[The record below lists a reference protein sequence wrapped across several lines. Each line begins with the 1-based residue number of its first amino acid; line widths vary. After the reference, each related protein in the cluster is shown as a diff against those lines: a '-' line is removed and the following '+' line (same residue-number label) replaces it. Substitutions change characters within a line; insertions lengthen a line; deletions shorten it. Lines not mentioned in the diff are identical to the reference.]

1 MLAIPEGFLYIP
13 QFFSPA
19 ESDEMFHELRAG
31 LDWKHQ
37 SIMMFGREVMQ
48 PRLTAWYAD
57 EGVNYTYSG
66 RLHQAVRWHPL
77 LDRLRHQFA
86 EHFNISLNSVL
97 ANKYRNGQDSMGWH
111 SDDEPELGPQP
122 NIVSLSLG
130 VKRRFLLRHRQ
141 DIKTKHELAAEHGS
155 VWLMFGNS
163 QRDYQHAVPK
173 ELRVEGER
181 INLTFRWVENQK
193 NK

>member
-1 MLAIPEGFLYIP
+1 MLAIPEGFLYNP
-13 QFFSPA
+13 EFFPA
-19 ESDEMFHELRAG
+19 AKADDLFLVLSEELA
-31 LDWKHQ
+31 WKHQ

-66 RLHQAVRWHPL
+66 RLHEAGRWHPL

-86 EHFNISLNSVL
+86 SHFNIRLNSVL

-141 DIKTKHELAAEHGS
+141 DFKQKWELAAEHGS
-155 VWLMFGNS
+155 LLLMFGNS

-173 ELRVEGER
+173 ESGVEGER